1 VKLIH
6 GYRFF
11 ENGVLRRILAPKRE
25 KATGGW
31 RKMQKMEIHNLYYL
45 PKFLE

>member
-6 GYRFF
+6 GHKFF

-25 KATGGW
+25 KLQGAGEKCKSGDS
-31 RKMQKMEIHNLYYL
+31 
-45 PKFLE
+45 